1 MARLYTEVDVRR
13 LIEEAIA
20 PLLARIAQ
28 LEAQL
33 AAAKKD
39 SSTSSK
45 PPSSDIV
52 KPPRPDAKTGSGRK
66 KKRRRGGQQGHPR
79 HERPLFPPEQVDKI
93 WCYEWAE
100 ASSLREWEPL
110 DEYQTV

>member
-13 LIEEAIA
+13 MIEEATA
-20 PLLARIAQ
+20 PLLARIAE

-52 KPPRPDAKTGSGRK
+52 KPPRSDARK
-66 KKRRRGGQQGHPR
+66 AM
-79 HERPLFPPEQVDKI
+79 PLRFFDPGVL
-93 WCYEWAE
+93 C
-100 ASSLREWEPL
+100 
-110 DEYQTV
+110 